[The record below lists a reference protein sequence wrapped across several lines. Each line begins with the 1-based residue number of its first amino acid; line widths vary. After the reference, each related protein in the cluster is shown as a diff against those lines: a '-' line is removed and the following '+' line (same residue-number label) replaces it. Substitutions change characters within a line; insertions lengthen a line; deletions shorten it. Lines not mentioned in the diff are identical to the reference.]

1 MANLNEFKTL
11 NEAELSAVE
20 GGIGPVAKIV
30 ITIGGILYHDA
41 VENATEDCRKHFNPR
56 RCVGKP

>member
-1 MANLNEFKTL
+1 MAKLEEFKTL
-11 NEAELSAVE
+11 NEVELATVE

-30 ITIGGILYHDA
+30 ITIGGILYHAA